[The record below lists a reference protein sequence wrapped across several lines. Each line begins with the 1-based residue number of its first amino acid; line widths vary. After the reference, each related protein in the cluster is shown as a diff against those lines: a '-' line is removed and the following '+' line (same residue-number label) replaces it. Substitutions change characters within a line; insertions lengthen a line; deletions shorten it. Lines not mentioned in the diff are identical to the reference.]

1 MARRSASSNR
11 FSLLDFSKGKR
22 WLAENPGCVFSAIGL
37 AAVLGVSIILVF
49 WLIVFL
55 IKAALHLLL

>member
-1 MARRSASSNR
+1 M
-11 FSLLDFSKGKR
+11 
-22 WLAENPGCVFSAIGL
+22 AENPGCVFSAIGL
-37 AAVLGVSIILVF
+37 ATILGLSIILVF